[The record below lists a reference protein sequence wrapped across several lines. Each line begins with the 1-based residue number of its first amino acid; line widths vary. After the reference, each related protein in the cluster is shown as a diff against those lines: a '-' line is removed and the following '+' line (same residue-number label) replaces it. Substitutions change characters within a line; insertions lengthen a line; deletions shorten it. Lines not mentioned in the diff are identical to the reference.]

1 MYVQTR
7 IKSNNPPKN
16 EQGIRLAVYQ
26 PQAGLYGSEEDIIET
41 IKVLICCKDCKK
53 WLSCSNY

>member
-7 IKSNNPPKN
+7 IKSNNPPKS

-26 PQAGLYGSEEDIIET
+26 PQAGLCGSEEAIIET

-53 WLSCSNY
+53 